1 MDKGN
6 SVKAPGHPKSKTP
19 RVSSRTEREDARRA
33 SEHCQSHAMAPCE
46 VHTANLENPCGMS
59 DFLRKHDLLEL
70 TREEVEKLAQADRH
84 PAKKPDA
91 LSRAGP
97 SEAPGR
103 AAGKKLLK

>member
-1 MDKGN
+1 
-6 SVKAPGHPKSKTP
+6 
-19 RVSSRTEREDARRA
+19 
-33 SEHCQSHAMAPCE
+33 
-46 VHTANLENPCGMS
+46 MS

-70 TREEVEKLAQADRH
+70 TREEVEKLAQADRR